1 MNLGRKSAERLFKTP
16 LVSSHD
22 EAVIRCRTVLVL
34 VCTPGGTA
42 ESAARGVLASLAMVL
57 FIASVA
63 LLDGSIAAASK
74 EEVPR
79 IRMLVALM
87 ASTMTLLS

>member
-42 ESAARGVLASLAMVL
+42 LSARGALASLAMVL